1 SEFEQCEILGAVV
14 SKMAIETFKNFIEVV
29 G

>member
-1 SEFEQCEILGAVV
+1 CEILGAVV
-14 SKMAIETFKNFIEVV
+14 SKMAVETFKNFIEVV

>member
-1 SEFEQCEILGAVV
+1 QCEILGAVV

>member
-1 SEFEQCEILGAVV
+1 CEILGAVV

>member
-1 SEFEQCEILGAVV
+1 FEQCEILGAVV

>member
-1 SEFEQCEILGAVV
+1 CEILGVVV
-14 SKMAIETFKNFIEVV
+14 SKMAVETFKNFIEVV

>member
-1 SEFEQCEILGAVV
+1 QCEILGAVV
-14 SKMAIETFKNFIEVV
+14 SKMAVETFKNFIEVV

>member
-1 SEFEQCEILGAVV
+1 EQCEILGAVV
-14 SKMAIETFKNFIEVV
+14 SKMAVETFKNFIEVV